1 MRVNTRDCLAALKRG
16 KAYRAASGA
25 VHTDG
30 RVIRSYGVVIATPD
44 PNDMSGL
51 VRLVTC
57 EKYSQTTTVQTNG
70 VAVGLKAYGFEVRL
84 VDQVAV
90 DRAAGWYEKFQ
101 PRAGRSIRT

>member
-1 MRVNTRDCLAALKRG
+1 MRANTRDCLAALKRG

-70 VAVGLKAYGFEVRL
+70 VAVGLKAAGFEVRL
-84 VDQVAV
+84 VDQASVNQ
-90 DRAAGWYEKFQ
+90 AAGWYERFQ
-101 PRAGRSIRT
+101 PDNG

>member
-1 MRVNTRDCLAALKRG
+1 MRKNTRDCLAALKRG
-16 KAYRAASGA
+16 KSYRAASGA

-51 VRLVTC
+51 VRLVTN

-70 VAVGLKAYGFEVRL
+70 VAVGLKAAGFEVRMA
-84 VDQVAV
+84 DQAAV
-90 DRAAGWYEKFQ
+90 DRAAAWYERFQ
-101 PRAGRSIRT
+101 PRVG